1 MRNII
6 LKIMLSV
13 QLLFIVFMAQ
23 AGQEY
28 SSLTFYPF
36 SGKGPLPENSRQHL
50 KGSGETVYAVQLPE
64 LNQNIEFR
72 ISVSIADDK
81 VMIPKIVLLNES
93 FQEIQTINTE
103 SAVDAC
109 DKQLTYQ
116 SELAADAHYMIVRPG
131 KEGSKTHN
139 LCWVWLTGA
148 NFILPLPYLETVTSS
163 SEIVGTPELRLYQS
177 WNEGLR
183 FYTGAEVEGDGHSI
197 GEEYDGSRPQTPS
210 GLSVL
215 AGIDQPWG
223 PLTFIRLQLGIR
235 SQFVNEQKGQRL
247 YLGVNRWV
255 SYDWN
260 VGAGVIVDLNRHHI
274 YNKVPYTGEAIV
286 DYRNSVGVKLAASY
300 RPGVS
305 WQGEF
310 AVNLI
315 NLETDSG
322 INTPANSVSAAL
334 RYYFN

>member
-1 MRNII
+1 MLRHI
-6 LKIMLSV
+6 LKTVLAV
-13 QLLFIVFMAQ
+13 QLLFSVFMAQ
-23 AGQEY
+23 AGQDY

-36 SGKGPLPENSRQHL
+36 IGKGPFPENSRQHL
-50 KGSGETVYAVQLPE
+50 KGSDEIVYAVQLPE
-64 LNQNIEFR
+64 LNQSIEFR

-116 SELAADAHYMIVRPG
+116 NEVAADVRYMVVRPG
-131 KEGSKTHN
+131 KEGAKKYN
-139 LCWVWLTGA
+139 ICWSWIAGLD
-148 NFILPLPYLETVTSS
+148 ILMPLPYIKTVTSS
-163 SEIVGTPELRLYQS
+163 SEALYAPELRLYQS

-197 GEEYDGSRPQTPS
+197 GEEYDGGRPQTPS
-210 GLSVL
+210 GISVL

-223 PLTFIRLQLGIR
+223 PLTFVRLQLGVR
-235 SQFVNEQKGQRL
+235 SQVVNKQKGQRL

-274 YNKVPYTGEAIV
+274 YNKTPYSGDFIV

-300 RPGVS
+300 RPGIS

-310 AVNLI
+310 AINLI
-315 NLETDSG
+315 NLETDTG
-322 INTPANSVSAAL
+322 ISTPANSVSASL